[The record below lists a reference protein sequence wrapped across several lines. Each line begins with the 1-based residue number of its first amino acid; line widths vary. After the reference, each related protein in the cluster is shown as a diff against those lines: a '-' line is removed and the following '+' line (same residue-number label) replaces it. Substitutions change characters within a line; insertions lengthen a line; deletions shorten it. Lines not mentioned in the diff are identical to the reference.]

1 MKITRSKL
9 REIIRET
16 INEVENPCW
25 EGYTQVGMKMKDG
38 KQVPNCV
45 PVSEANVISALKEG
59 DTEYQKYFRKELEKT
74 GKSSPADMTDAE
86 KKAFFT
92 QVDKG
97 WSGKTES
104 VNEEESDI
112 KVGSKV
118 TISAPWMKKSFN
130 DVVARIWKHPED
142 GSLLYVLK
150 KTQGI
155 WSKPYISL
163 TKPLK
168 EEFKHFISV
177 DTPTQIGSKPI
188 ATQIEKLAKSGV
200 RSKDIGLKMKFVGN
214 EKAAIDAF
222 QKVKNQIY
230 FKLDKNES
238 VVETLSPEVAK
249 HMVSIYKGFKMVED
263 DGVMVYDSPS
273 NAKKASDFLNS
284 KKIAASSD
292 GKYVYIESIVKI
304 KRKK

>member
-9 REIIRET
+9 REIIKET
-16 INEVENPCW
+16 INEAENPCW

-97 WSGKTES
+97 WP
-104 VNEEESDI
+104 N
-112 KVGSKV
+112 
-118 TISAPWMKKSFN
+118 
-130 DVVARIWKHPED
+130 
-142 GSLLYVLK
+142 
-150 KTQGI
+150 
-155 WSKPYISL
+155 
-163 TKPLK
+163 
-168 EEFKHFISV
+168 
-177 DTPTQIGSKPI
+177 
-188 ATQIEKLAKSGV
+188 
-200 RSKDIGLKMKFVGN
+200 
-214 EKAAIDAF
+214 
-222 QKVKNQIY
+222 
-230 FKLDKNES
+230 KNES